1 MIKKKLSAFLAA
13 VLLCATFAG
22 CAQGGNT
29 GSQAASAGSAGTGE
43 LKVIRIGASPT
54 PHGEI
59 LKEAA
64 KVMKEKGYDL
74 QITEFSDYV
83 IPNTALEEGELDA
96 NYFQHKTYLDNFN
109 VEKGTHLVSVG
120 AIHYEPYGI
129 YAGKTTSL
137 SDLPDGATVA
147 VPNDVTN
154 EARALLLLQ
163 AQGLLKL
170 KDGAGITATQR
181 DIVENPKNLK
191 FMEIEAAQLVPSLP
205 DVDIAVINGNY
216 AILGGLKVADALAVE
231 ANDSESATAYA
242 NVVAVKEGHENDEGI
257 KILVEVLKS
266 DDMKKFINDSFD
278 GAVVPVD

>member
-83 IPNTALEEGELDA
+83 IPNIGIEGK
-96 NYFQHKTYLDNFN
+96 Q
-109 VEKGTHLVSVG
+109 
-120 AIHYEPYGI
+120 
-129 YAGKTTSL
+129 
-137 SDLPDGATVA
+137 
-147 VPNDVTN
+147 
-154 EARALLLLQ
+154 
-163 AQGLLKL
+163 LK
-170 KDGAGITATQR
+170 
-181 DIVENPKNLK
+181 
-191 FMEIEAAQLVPSLP
+191 
-205 DVDIAVINGNY
+205 
-216 AILGGLKVADALAVE
+216 
-231 ANDSESATAYA
+231 
-242 NVVAVKEGHENDEGI
+242 
-257 KILVEVLKS
+257 
-266 DDMKKFINDSFD
+266 
-278 GAVVPVD
+278 

>member
-13 VLLCATFAG
+13 VLLCTTFAG

-29 GSQAASAGSAGTGE
+29 DSQAASAGSAGTGE

-137 SDLPDGATVA
+137 SNLPDGATVA

-154 EARALLLLQ
+154 EARALLLLK